1 MIPQTTIRILVTDD
15 HDLLRKGITSMI
27 QLCSDLQLVGEARNG
42 REAVELCH
50 KVRPDVVLMDIM
62 MPEMDG
68 IHATRLIR
76 RQNLAIKVIVVS
88 NFINEDLVRETIEA
102 GAMSYLLKDVS
113 LDDLSTSIREA
124 YCGRSV
130 LTQQAAQ
137 ILVDSTQH
145 HGQHRLTGREREV
158 LTLMVKGMNNT
169 EIAQRLTVSPS
180 TIKKHVSN
188 ILMKLK
194 TGSRTEAAA
203 IAVRQK
209 LVAD

>member
-1 MIPQTTIRILVTDD
+1 MIPHEVIRILVADD
-15 HDLLRKGITSMI
+15 HELLRKGITSMI
-27 QLCSDLQLVGEARNG
+27 HLCSDLHLVGEARNG
-42 REAVELCH
+42 REAVDLCY
-50 KVRPDVVLMDIM
+50 KTRPDVVLMDIM

-76 RQNLAIKVIVVS
+76 RHNLAIRVIMIS
-88 NFINEDLVRETIEA
+88 NFISEDLVRETIEA
-102 GAMSYLLKDVS
+102 GAISYLLKDVS
-113 LDDLSTSIREA
+113 LDDLNSSIREA

-158 LTLMVKGMNNT
+158 LTLIVKGMNNT
-169 EIAQRLTVSPS
+169 EIADRLTVSQS

-194 TGSRTEAAA
+194 TTSRTEAAA
-203 IAVRQK
+203 IAIRQK